1 MLPSRTPSPLR
12 ATAAKQILTV
22 LLAAYP
28 RAVSSTEL
36 IQQFGPAAKSRIG
49 ELRSAGWQIANR
61 SGAAGGADHDVCAE
75 YALTSTVRAEA
86 DVVFAGVTLKHSSK
100 SGWTAR
106 THGESTLPDAVLV
119 MAQAAAMRA
128 YSEVVNAHMKNHS
141 AADDSLDLLTFLG
154 L

>member
-61 SGAAGGADHDVCAE
+61 SGADDCAE

>member
-1 MLPSRTPSPLR
+1 MNSSPLR

-61 SGAAGGADHDVCAE
+61 SGADDVAE
-75 YALTSTVRAEA
+75 YALTSTTRAAA
-86 DVVFAGVTLKHSSK
+86 DIVFAGVTLKHSSK

-106 THGESTLPDAVLV
+106 THGESTLPEAVLA
-119 MAQAAAMRA
+119 MAQVAAMRA
-128 YSEVVNAHMKNHS
+128 YSDVINAHMKDRS
-141 AADDSLDLLTFLG
+141 AADDSIDLLTFLG

>member
-1 MLPSRTPSPLR
+1 MNSSPLR

-28 RAVSSTEL
+28 RAVSSTDL
-36 IQQFGPAAKSRIG
+36 IQNFGPAAKSRVG

-61 SGAAGGADHDVCAE
+61 AGADDVAE
-75 YALTSTVRAEA
+75 YALTSTTRAAA

-100 SGWTAR
+100 TGWAAR
-106 THGESTLPDAVLV
+106 THGLSTLPDAVLV
-119 MAQAAAMRA
+119 KAQDAAMRA
-128 YSEVVNAHMKNHS
+128 YSEVVNAHMKAHS
-141 AADDSLDLLTFLG
+141 KDSATCVLDFLG